1 LADADEGE
9 EEEDEG
15 QEEQDETIEEAEP
28 DEGDILFVVREP

>member
-1 LADADEGE
+1 LADAEEGE

-28 DEGDILFVVREP
+28 DEGDILFVVRTH